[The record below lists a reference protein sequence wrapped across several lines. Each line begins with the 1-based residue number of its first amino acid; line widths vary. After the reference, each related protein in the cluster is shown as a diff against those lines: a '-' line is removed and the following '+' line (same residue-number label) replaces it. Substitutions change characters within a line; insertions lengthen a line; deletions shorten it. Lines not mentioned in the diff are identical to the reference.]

1 MEGDRLMEGD
11 RRPKPEAPARR
22 HGGCAMRGGRWAALL
37 AALLSLAV
45 ANATDVDAKSLS
57 FVLDTTAN
65 RATEAQ
71 AIVAQLGQAGIN
83 GEVRVWQPSVLLA
96 QIQAGQRVAYTT
108 DWGSAFFDPFDL
120 AVPKYMTRARGN
132 FSFYSNPAV
141 DRDMVTASTTTNDAL
156 RKAAYVDA
164 QHTLYRDAPWV
175 FGYVLQNIE
184 AQSTTV
190 DGWAPAADNS
200 ESVYP
205 VSLRNGDA
213 LVIAMRT
220 DSIGTFDPAIP
231 PSRDTE
237 TVLRNIYD
245 ALVAH
250 TLDGKVVPQLATSWR
265 EVGPAVYDFTLRT
278 GVKFQNGD
286 PLTVDDVVYT
296 FQRVLTP
303 GAISGQSSPRKDLLG
318 PLMRVQK
325 LDDAH
330 VRFVYRAA
338 FPEVLLLQALVH
350 FQVVPQKYVQQVGE
364 AGFVAKPIGSG
375 PFRYARGAVNSE
387 IVLERND
394 AYWAGP
400 AKLRQVI
407 FRMMPEP
414 STRIA
419 ALLSGEVQIIQ
430 EVPPD
435 LVDRLKAS
443 PNVQVKTAE
452 GTRSYQIEL
461 NNKTEPFSDPRLR
474 EALNYAIDWTPIL
487 RDIYHGYAQRLA
499 TGFLPSGF
507 GYDPSLKPYPYD
519 PAKARSLLKQA
530 GY

>member
-1 MEGDRLMEGD
+1 M
-11 RRPKPEAPARR
+11 RP
-22 HGGCAMRGGRWAALL
+22 GRWVIAL
-37 AALLSLAV
+37 AVLLSLCV
-45 ANATDVDAKSLS
+45 ANVTGVYAKTLG

-71 AIVAQLGQAGIN
+71 AIVAQLNQAGITA
-83 GEVRVWQPSVLLA
+83 EVRVWQQSVLQA
-96 QIQAGQRVAYTT
+96 QILAGQRIAYTT
-108 DWGSAFFDPFDL
+108 DWGSSYFDPFDL
-120 AVPKYMTRARGN
+120 AVPKYVTRARGN
-132 FSFYSNPAV
+132 FSFYSNASV
-141 DRDMVTASTTTNDAL
+141 DRDMTVASTTTNDAI
-156 RKAAYVDA
+156 RKTAYFDA
-164 QHTLYRDAPWV
+164 QHTLFKEAPWV

-190 DGWAPAADNS
+190 QGWAPAADNS

-205 VSLRNGDA
+205 VSLRSGDS
-213 LVIAMRT
+213 LIIGMRT

-231 PSRDTE
+231 PNRDTE

-250 TLDGKVVPQLATSWR
+250 TLDGKVVPQLATSWNK
-265 EVGPAVYDFTLRT
+265 VGPAVYDFTLRA

-286 PLTVDDVVYT
+286 PLTADDVVYT

-318 PLMRVQK
+318 PLVRVQK
-325 LDDAH
+325 IDDTH
-330 VRFVYRAA
+330 VRFVYGAA

-350 FQVVPQKYVQQVGE
+350 FQIVPQKYVQQVGE

-400 AKLRQVI
+400 AKLRQVV

-430 EVPPD
+430 EVSPD
-435 LVDRLKAS
+435 LVDRLKANPS
-443 PNVQVKTAE
+443 VQVKTAE
-452 GTRSYQIEL
+452 GTRSYEIEL
-461 NNKTEPFSDPRLR
+461 NNKMEPFSDPRVR
-474 EALNYAIDWTPIL
+474 AALNYAINWDPIL
-487 RDIYHGYAQRLA
+487 RDIYHGYAKRLA
-499 TGFLPSGF
+499 TGFLPTGF

-519 PAKARSLLKQA
+519 LAKARELLKQA